1 MLNLLLKLFEF
12 EVLLVSV
19 ALVVVSES
27 VYVSELEFH
36 FAELATSVTEA
47 VEGESVESRILV
59 LLNDL
64 VESISS
70 FIIGNSFRHF
80 LFFKLYYL

>member
-1 MLNLLLKLFEF
+1 MSFYKFLVAPYLLLKLFEF

-36 FAELATSVTEA
+36 LAELANRVAEA
-47 VEGESVESRILV
+47 VEGESVESLILV
-59 LLNDL
+59 LLNNL
-64 VESISS
+64 VESIST
-70 FIIGNSFRHF
+70 FVV
-80 LFFKLYYL
+80 

>member
-1 MLNLLLKLFEF
+1 M
-12 EVLLVSV
+12 SV

-36 FAELATSVTEA
+36 FAELATSVIEA

-59 LLNDL
+59 LFDDL

-80 LFFKLYYL
+80 LFLKLYYL

>member
-1 MLNLLLKLFEF
+1 MSFYKFLVAPYLLLKLFEF

-36 FAELATSVTEA
+36 LAELANRVAEA
-47 VEGESVESRILV
+47 VEGEPVESRILV
-59 LLNDL
+59 LLDDL
-64 VESISS
+64 IKSIST
-70 FIIGNSFRHF
+70 FVV
-80 LFFKLYYL
+80 

>member
-1 MLNLLLKLFEF
+1 MSFYKFLVAPYLLLKLFEF

-36 FAELATSVTEA
+36 LAELANRVAEA
-47 VEGESVESRILV
+47 VEGEPVESRILV
-59 LLNDL
+59 LLDDL
-64 VESISS
+64 IKSISL
-70 FIIGNSFRHF
+70 FIF
-80 LFFKLYYL
+80 

>member
-1 MLNLLLKLFEF
+1 MSFYKFLVAPYLLLKLFEF

-36 FAELATSVTEA
+36 LAERANSVAEA
-47 VEGESVESRILV
+47 VEGESVQFAVLV
-59 LLNDL
+59 LLNDF
-64 VESISS
+64 VESIST
-70 FIIGNSFRHF
+70 FAV
-80 LFFKLYYL
+80 

>member
-1 MLNLLLKLFEF
+1 M
-12 EVLLVSV
+12 SV

-36 FAELATSVTEA
+36 LAELATSVTEA

-59 LLNDL
+59 LFDDL

>member
-1 MLNLLLKLFEF
+1 MSFYKFLVAPYLLLKLFEF

-36 FAELATSVTEA
+36 LAELANRVAEA
-47 VEGESVESRILV
+47 VEGEPVESCILV
-59 LLNDL
+59 LLDDL
-64 VESISS
+64 VESIST
-70 FIIGNSFRHF
+70 FVV
-80 LFFKLYYL
+80 

>member
-1 MLNLLLKLFEF
+1 M
-12 EVLLVSV
+12 SV

-36 FAELATSVTEA
+36 LAELATSVTEA

-59 LLNDL
+59 LFDDL

-80 LFFKLYYL
+80 LFLKLYYL